1 MANNF
6 KLVGMP
12 VWDNNILSPDNGS
25 PSDMIFTYYGDKKL
39 TQEDLA
45 ALRRTVSQAKFKRK
59 YEENMRRKNADRVA
73 QGHESAGVLSHML
86 VGGALGG
93 LSAAVIKKLMN
104 KGKPIDQKEM
114 NQALGVGITV
124 GALAVPGIPNLL
136 GMIMG
141 SRKDKLLESHVDYIS
156 GNNAWKNYLIPGYAG
171 YRDTIRRRL
180 VKEMIGE

>member
-1 MANNF
+1 MAEPCRTDIT
-6 KLVGMP
+6 L
-12 VWDNNILSPDNGS
+12 
-25 PSDMIFTYYGDKKL
+25 TYYGDKEL

-45 ALRRTVSQAKFKRK
+45 AIRRAARQDKFQRK
-59 YEENMRRKNADRVA
+59 YKENMRRKNADRVA
-73 QGHESAGVLSHML
+73 QMYESGGVLSHML

-124 GALAVPGIPNLL
+124 GALAVPGIPNLI

-141 SRKDKLLESHVDYIS
+141 SRKDNLLKSHVDYIS
-156 GNNAWKNYLIPGYAG
+156 GNNAWKNYLIS
-171 YRDTIRRRL
+171 
-180 VKEMIGE
+180 